1 MYHSKRENNAFTDYA
16 SYGIESEIRRII
28 MAKQYSVTVNGTVY
42 DVTVEEVGEAAV
54 AAPVSA
60 PKAAVAVPVAAPK
73 AAVSAPAGAGEPV
86 KAPLNGTVLKI
97 NVENGAAVKA
107 GDVLCVLE
115 AMKMENDIA
124 APRDGKIT
132 SVVAQKGSTVNSG
145 DVLFT
150 LA

>member
-1 MYHSKRENNAFTDYA
+1 
-16 SYGIESEIRRII
+16 

-42 DVTVEEVGEAAV
+42 DVTVEEVGETASAPAAV
-54 AAPVSA
+54 VSA
-60 PKAAVAVPVAAPK
+60 PAAAPKVASAPAAAPK
-73 AAVSAPAGAGEPV
+73 AAPAPAGAGEPV
-86 KAPLNGTVLKI
+86 NSPLNGNILKI
-97 NVENGAAVKA
+97 NVEVGAAVKA

-115 AMKMENDIA
+115 AMKMENDIP

-132 SVVAQKGSTVNSG
+132 SVVAQKGSTVNAG